1 MVVYKLINKLA
12 GTFREWS
19 RAKRSR
25 MFLDY
30 MKPSEEDKILDLGS
44 EDASYI
50 ASIIPFRKN
59 VFIADIDQ
67 KMLLRGNEKYGFQTV
82 VIEEGSALPFE
93 DNYFDIVHCSSVI
106 EHVGIDK
113 LQQWDLKDGV
123 AFAKQS
129 FQRQQKFANEIRRI
143 AKRYFIQTPNKNFA
157 IESHTWLPFVQ
168 FLPRSVLISFI
179 KWLNKWW
186 IKKTSPDWHLL
197 KCKQMQ
203 MLFPEADIVKE
214 NIGFLCKSIIAVKA
228 KQD

>member
-1 MVVYKLINKLA
+1 MIGKLVGI
-12 GTFREWS
+12 FS
-19 RAKRSR
+19 KRSR
-25 MFLDY
+25 EKRAHIFLDY
-30 MKPSEEDKILDLGS
+30 MGPSEEDKILDLGS
-44 EDASYI
+44 EDGSYM

-59 VFIADIDQ
+59 VFIADIDL
-67 KMLLRGNEKYGFQTV
+67 KMLLRGKNKYGFQTV
-82 VIEEGSALPFE
+82 VIEEDGALPFE

-113 LQQWDLKDGV
+113 SEMWDVKDGV

-203 MLFPEADIVKE
+203 MLFPDADIVKE